1 MSSPVAEFT
10 AAQIEH
16 AIAMAIKERNFP
28 MVIDLLKLLALKDPE
43 RAQIVYDVLCIA
55 TARHGRNA
63 ATATGRDD

>member
-1 MSSPVAEFT
+1 MSGAASPVAEFT

-43 RAQIVYDVLCIA
+43 RAQAVYDVLVMA
-55 TARHGRNA
+55 TRTGGNRN
-63 ATATGRDD
+63 G

>member
-16 AIAMAIKERNFP
+16 AIATAIKERNFP

-43 RAQIVYDVLCIA
+43 RARVVYDVLVIA
-55 TARHGRNA
+55 TRAGGSRN
-63 ATATGRDD
+63 G